1 MENFAV
7 FLRGVNVGG
16 VTIKSADLKA
26 CLAALPVSGVK
37 KLLAS
42 GNVVLQASLTA
53 GELKYAVETA
63 LRERFGYEAW
73 VVVLTGSRIG
83 ELIPACPYPADS
95 AELHTYLTLFTDHA
109 AAERLSSELAELE
122 NIEWKSL
129 GPEATAWTVEVGS
142 TLDSPISKLTAKAVY
157 KASTTTR
164 NLRTMIKV
172 RDALAG

>member
-37 KLLAS
+37 TLLAS

-53 GELKYAVETA
+53 GELKSAVEAA

-83 ELIPACPYPADS
+83 ELIAACPYPADS
-95 AELHTYLTLFTDHA
+95 AELHTYLTLFADHA
-109 AAERLSSELAELE
+109 AAERLDGELAGLE
-122 NIEWKSL
+122 NIS
-129 GPEATAWTVEVGS
+129 GS
-142 TLDSPISKLTAKAVY
+142 H
-157 KASTTTR
+157 
-164 NLRTMIKV
+164 
-172 RDALAG
+172 